1 MDWAPSKLYYVS
13 SSYRN
18 HANNA
23 TGVGA
28 NYVGLDSYFCKK
40 KKWKK
45 RLKRKKGES
54 SESTVVF
61 IV

>member
-40 KKWKK
+40 KKNEEKTEKK
-45 RLKRKKGES
+45 ERGEL
-54 SESTVVF
+54 
-61 IV
+61 